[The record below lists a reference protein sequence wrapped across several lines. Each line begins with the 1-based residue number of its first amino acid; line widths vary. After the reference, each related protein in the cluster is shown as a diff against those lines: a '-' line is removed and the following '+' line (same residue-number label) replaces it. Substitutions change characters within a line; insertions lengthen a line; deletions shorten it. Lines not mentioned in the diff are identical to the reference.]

1 MPYLNIENAGGLFYR
16 DQGTGAPVIL
26 IHGWPYTSDMWDKQ
40 TTFLL
45 EQGLRVISYDRRGFG
60 RSDQPGNGYDY
71 ATMANDLNQL
81 MEHLNLKN
89 STLVGFSMGGGEVV
103 RYLSLYGTSRVAKA
117 VLVSSVTPYLLRT
130 DDNPDGVEAKVFEEI
145 DEQLRK
151 DRPNFLRS
159 FGQKFFN
166 RTMISH
172 TVSEPV
178 LDWVQSMGLTGSL
191 RSTLATA
198 KSWSTTDFR
207 SEMKAINIPVRI
219 IHGTADAT
227 VPIDASGRRSIKLL
241 PNATLTEYDGEPHGL
256 FVTAED
262 RLNNELLEFIGGRR
276 EPISQPMVA

>member
-45 EQGLRVISYDRRGFG
+45 EQGLRVISYDLRGFG

-103 RYLSLYGTSRVAKA
+103 RYLSLYGTGRVAKA

-198 KSWSTTDFR
+198 
-207 SEMKAINIPVRI
+207 I

-256 FVTAED
+256 FLTAED